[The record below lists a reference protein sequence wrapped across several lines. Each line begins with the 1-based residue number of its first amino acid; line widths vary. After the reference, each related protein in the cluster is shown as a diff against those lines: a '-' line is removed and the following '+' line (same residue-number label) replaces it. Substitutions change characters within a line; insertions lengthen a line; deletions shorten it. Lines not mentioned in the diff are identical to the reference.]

1 MTKNNFENL
10 RIGHGIDYHNLI
22 YKKNN
27 IQPLGGIKFLI
38 DYSIQAHSDGDIIIH
53 SISNAI
59 LGALGIGD
67 IGEWFSDRED
77 KNINLNS
84 LEILEFALKKCSN
97 LDYKIINI
105 DLTIITD
112 HIHMQDKK
120 NQIKEF
126 LEKFL
131 NTSVNVKAT
140 RFENDNKQIKCCAVC
155 LLVKNN

>member
-10 RIGHGIDYHNLI
+10 RISHGIDYHNLI

-84 LEILEFALKKCSN
+84 LEILEFAFKKCLN
-97 LDYKIINI
+97 LNYKIINI

-112 HIHMQDKK
+112 HIHM
-120 NQIKEF
+120 
-126 LEKFL
+126 
-131 NTSVNVKAT
+131 
-140 RFENDNKQIKCCAVC
+140 
-155 LLVKNN
+155 